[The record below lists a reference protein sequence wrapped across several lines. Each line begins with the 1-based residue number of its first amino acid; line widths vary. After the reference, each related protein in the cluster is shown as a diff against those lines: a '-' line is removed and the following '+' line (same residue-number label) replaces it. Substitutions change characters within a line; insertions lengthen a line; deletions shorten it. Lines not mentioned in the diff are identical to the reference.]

1 MSEKETQKPVQSS
14 KTSSKNKK
22 RNILIGSTFVVLLG
36 VIGVLLY
43 IIFKPEP
50 VRSNVVTRDNVE
62 TAAQDVKEKVREGMF
77 EMTMNTQWIFPDSS
91 SPSTNAYVSNSEHNN
106 RAFYFDLVLSSNDEV
121 IYSSPT
127 LPVGTKIENITLE
140 KEITAGTHDAVVQ
153 YYLLDDAGEQVSSV
167 GASVKL
173 IIEN

>member
-1 MSEKETQKPVQSS
+1 MSEKETQKPVQASAPAKS
-14 KTSSKNKK
+14 NKK

-36 VIGVLLY
+36 VIGILLY

-62 TAAQDVKEKVREGMF
+62 TAMADLEQKVQEGMF
-77 EMTMNTQWIFPDSS
+77 EMTMNTNWKFPDSS
-91 SPSTNAYVSNSEHNN
+91 SPSTNAYVSNSVHNN
-106 RAFYFDLVLSSNDEV
+106 RAFYFDLVLSDNEEV

-127 LPVGTKIENITLE
+127 LPVGTKIENITLD
-140 KEITAGTHDAVVQ
+140 KELTAGNYSAVVQ
-153 YYLLDDAGEQVSSV
+153 YYLLDDAGEVTSSV
-167 GASVKL
+167 GSSVKL

>member
-1 MSEKETQKPVQSS
+1 MSVNESKKPVQ
-14 KTSSKNKK
+14 TNAAVVKNKK
-22 RNILIGSTFVVLLG
+22 RNLLVGSVIVILLG

-50 VRSNVVTRDNVE
+50 VRSNVVTRDNVQ
-62 TAAQDVKEKVREGMF
+62 TAAQDLQQKVKEGMF
-77 EMTMNTQWIFPDSS
+77 EMTMNTQWKFPDSS

-106 RAFYFDLVLSSNDEV
+106 KAFYFDLVLNDTEEV

-127 LPVGTKIENITLE
+127 LPVGTKIENITLD
-140 KEITAGTHDAVVQ
+140 KELSAGTYDAVVQ
-153 YYLLDDAGEQVSSV
+153 YYLLDDTGKEASSV
-167 GASVKL
+167 GSSVKL